1 MQTTSEANEGASAS
15 TDSVPSRTLL
25 DSSNARKAIL
35 LAIFCLALFVD
46 AFMTSAMII
55 CLNKVTNVL
64 QEL

>member
-1 MQTTSEANEGASAS
+1 METASEANEGAWVS
-15 TDSVPSRTLL
+15 TDSVHSRTLL
-25 DSSNARKAIL
+25 GSSNVRKAIL

-55 CLNKVTNVL
+55 CLNKVSNIF